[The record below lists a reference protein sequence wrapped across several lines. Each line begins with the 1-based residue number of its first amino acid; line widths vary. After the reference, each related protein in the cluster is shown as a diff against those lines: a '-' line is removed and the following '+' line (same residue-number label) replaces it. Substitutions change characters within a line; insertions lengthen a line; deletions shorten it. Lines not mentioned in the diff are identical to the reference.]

1 MPMYEYSCAKHGTF
15 EALRAIEQR
24 AAPARCP
31 DCSARSK
38 RVLSAPR
45 LRGMERSTLI
55 AHERNERSRHEP
67 RVVDL
72 DAAAQRGAGD
82 AGGRGRE
89 QVSDVDVDRAPGP
102 HAPTVSAAR
111 LRRCHAGTGGR
122 HYRGYG
128 CVGHPDERTAV

>member
-31 DCSARSK
+31 SCSARSK

-67 RVVDL
+67 RV
-72 DAAAQRGAGD
+72 
-82 AGGRGRE
+82 
-89 QVSDVDVDRAPGP
+89 S
-102 HAPTVSAAR
+102 SAAPKR
-111 LRRCHAGTGGR
+111 DRVKEGQKPALHASHGKRPWVLEHG
-122 HYRGYG
+122 
-128 CVGHPDERTAV
+128 

>member
-1 MPMYEYSCAKHGTF
+1 MPMYEYSCEKHGTF

-31 DCSARSK
+31 SCSARSK

-67 RVVDL
+67 RVSR
-72 DAAAQRGAGD
+72 AAPK
-82 AGGRGRE
+82 
-89 QVSDVDVDRAPGP
+89 RASPANEGKKP
-102 HAPTVSAAR
+102 ALQAAHGKR
-111 LRRCHAGTGGR
+111 PWVLEHG
-122 HYRGYG
+122 
-128 CVGHPDERTAV
+128 